1 MNYNEKIH
9 KVYVQYYK
17 ILKIF
22 FSKRVPYYD
31 VDDFVHLTFLKI
43 IPKINN
49 IKENILSYLL
59 SVAKNLI
66 IDHFRKNQKVVYYY
80 NLEEIQLSNQ
90 DKYLEIE
97 LILNK
102 LSHEEREIIKMK
114 IFDGF
119 SFKEISQLKK
129 LNINTVI
136 SKFNR
141 AIKKVSK
148 YLL

>member
-136 SKFNR
+136 SKFTR

>member
-1 MNYNEKIH
+1 MM
-9 KVYVQYYK
+9 
-17 ILKIF
+17 LM
-22 FSKRVPYYD
+22 
-31 VDDFVHLTFLKI
+31 
-43 IPKINN
+43 
-49 IKENILSYLL
+49 ILSILL